1 MRNVGILQ
9 ETAEKYH
16 RCFEGKLEVRLRD
29 DEVGNYFA
37 FASWNNNYKNLNLN
51 YILNTIK

>member
-1 MRNVGILQ
+1 MGILQ

-29 DEVGNYFA
+29 DEVGNCLA
-37 FASWNNNYKNLNLN
+37 FASFIGNNNYKNLNLN
-51 YILNTIK
+51 YLLNTKK